1 MDSVFSNPEIYKNNI
16 LEDDKSKCN
25 TQRNMDDSSNI
36 VHKLFN
42 REVSFISW
50 NSQWCECYMLSVI
63 FTLVLFIVRL
73 FGEFTQYIFSILITI
88 LEPC

>member
-42 REVSFISW
+42 REVSFIS
-50 NSQWCECYMLSVI
+50 
-63 FTLVLFIVRL
+63 
-73 FGEFTQYIFSILITI
+73 
-88 LEPC
+88 